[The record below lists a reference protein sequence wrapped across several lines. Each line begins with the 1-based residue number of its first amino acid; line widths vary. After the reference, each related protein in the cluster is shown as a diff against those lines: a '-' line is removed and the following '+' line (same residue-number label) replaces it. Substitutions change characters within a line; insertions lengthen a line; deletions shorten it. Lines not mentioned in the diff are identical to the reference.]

1 MFCKRW
7 LPIPEIGLFHDS
19 HVQDQGYRSPT
30 PDHPLAP
37 SNAYMLVCLCVSVLC
52 PFLLLVQKMTP
63 LSAQLLRPWRC
74 GTWLARGTHPPCHG
88 APPGENHLDLPGKQ
102 VYLVF
107 FSPFEEL
114 LIWVRAPWADNWL
127 RLWRQPWQRQRC
139 RGQEHTGSNAFPS
152 PARRVLKTISDVTLV
167 LPPTVPSFFPSA
179 LSNSTPAHIPITNG
193 GFEKNALK

>member
-1 MFCKRW
+1 MQNTFSQSGNDSEWFLKKSFFRIGKWHSRPGSTPPPLHGKCHLKFPFW
-7 LPIPEIGLFHDS
+7 LFEPFPKFILF
-19 HVQDQGYRSPT
+19 
-30 PDHPLAP
+30 
-37 SNAYMLVCLCVSVLC
+37 
-52 PFLLLVQKMTP
+52 
-63 LSAQLLRPWRC
+63 
-74 GTWLARGTHPPCHG
+74 
-88 APPGENHLDLPGKQ
+88 
-102 VYLVF
+102 F

-127 RLWRQPWQRQRC
+127 LLWRQPWQRQRC

-193 GFEKNALK
+193 GFEKNALKWVID